1 MELQKETNLVYDY
14 KDKLGNVL
22 ARLSTTLTGDG
33 STPIVMTSG
42 GVQNT
47 IGYDDYGTPI
57 FSEIDEDELKRLRRE
72 FMANAIKVQKEMT
85 AANGIDPSVVNMIG
99 AEK

>member
-1 MELQKETNLVYDY
+1 MELQKETSLVYDY
-14 KDKLGNVL
+14 KDKYGNVL

-33 STPIVMTSG
+33 STPVIMTSG

-57 FSEIDEDELKRLRRE
+57 FSEIDGDELESLRRE

-85 AANGIDPSVVNMIG
+85 SDNGIDPSVVNMIG